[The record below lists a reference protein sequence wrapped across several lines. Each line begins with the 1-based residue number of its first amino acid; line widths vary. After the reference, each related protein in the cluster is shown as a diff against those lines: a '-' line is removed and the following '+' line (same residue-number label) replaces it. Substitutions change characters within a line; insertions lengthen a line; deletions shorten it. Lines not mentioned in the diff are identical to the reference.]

1 MYVIFGKDTVNK
13 LGDKFTYLELD
24 TFMEEG
30 LESPV
35 TAFAVISM
43 DDVRLEEIPL
53 LDNYSRMHNDMLK
66 EYRKGNFNYCQQ
78 AMEHLRGRWQKQLD
92 SFYDEFEQRIK
103 RLESEP
109 LPEGW
114 DGTIHK

>member
-1 MYVIFGKDTVNK
+1 MYVIFGKDSTDK

-24 TFMEEG
+24 TFMQEG

-43 DDVRLEEIPL
+43 DDMKLEEIPL
-53 LDNYSRMHNDMLK
+53 LDNYSRIHNDMLK
-66 EYRKGNFNYCQQ
+66 EYRKGNFNYCHQ
-78 AMEHLRGRWQKQLD
+78 AMEHLRGRWQSQLD

-103 RLESEP
+103 KLETEP
-109 LPEGW
+109 LPDGW
-114 DGTIHK
+114 DGIVHK